1 MEYVFRYGQLRSNE
15 SFEEVSG
22 ISPLTPGAMEVNR
35 LIPNSWYKFEV
46 ALVNEVGRGLYSNS
60 TGFTGLH
67 NNSWQSKTI
76 TLKIFFCKSL
86 Q

>member
-1 MEYVFRYGQLRSNE
+1 MEYVFRYRQLRSNE
-15 SFEEVSG
+15 NLEEVSG
-22 ISPLTPGAMEVNR
+22 ISPYTPGAMEVNT

-46 ALVNEVGRGLYSNS
+46 ALVNEVGRGPYSSS

-76 TLKIFFCKSL
+76 T
-86 Q
+86 